1 MTEPDK
7 SFFFAAFAIGLVF
20 GNLGGHKGKDEGG
33 SGLISPLGIDI
44 GLLLGVT
51 LGLGRSFGVT
61 FTPGIVI
68 GRMGFIVVAIG
79 IHFGQKLGLGFV
91 VPVFPVW

>member
-1 MTEPDK
+1 M
-7 SFFFAAFAIGLVF
+7 GLVF
-20 GNLGGHKGKDEGG
+20 GDLGGNKDKDKGG

-44 GLLLGVT
+44 GLLLGWT
-51 LGLGRSFGVT
+51 FGLGRTFGIT

-68 GRMGFIVVAIG
+68 GRMGFIVVSIG